1 VLRKRMRQGKVI
13 EALLETALLI
23 GPYAVT
29 IAGYMAWLKRDHW
42 LRKVR
47 RLGRRAK

>member
-1 VLRKRMRQGKVI
+1 MT

-29 IAGYMAWLKRDHW
+29 IAGYMAWLKRDRW

-47 RLGRRAK
+47 RLGRRAG